1 MSYVELGLKVITLI
15 SSLLA
20 LARAHQERGA
30 GFAEAVNQALIQTD
44 KQVMAAKTEL
54 ENAERIHAGDATDGA
69 FDSEFRR
76 D

>member
-1 MSYVELGLKVITLI
+1 MNYVDLGLKVITLI

-30 GFAEAVNQALIQTD
+30 GFAEAVNQALVQTD
-44 KQVMAAKTEL
+44 ARVTAAKEEL
-54 ENAERIHAGDATDGA
+54 ENAERIHNSDPTDGA
-69 FDSEFRR
+69 FNSEFRR